1 MVVDRET
8 PATPTPSTPTLHF
21 NRLGILCRRLKTKLG
36 GVSGRVTFRCYD
48 PLSLSPSLE
57 IGREWCVGVSERDT
71 QFHSVSFTTHPTL
84 YMGFSHSSSLVAGGQ
99 FPPSQLGF
107 AGRTKMEWNGWDS
120 GMDGIRMDGTRKGMG
135 LGGHW
140 YPWSCSKS

>member
-71 QFHSVSFTTHPTL
+71 RFHSVSLTTHPTL
-84 YMGFSHSSSLVAGGQ
+84 YMGFSHSSSLTERYRFWGADLNRVA
-99 FPPSQLGF
+99 
-107 AGRTKMEWNGWDS
+107 
-120 GMDGIRMDGTRKGMG
+120 
-135 LGGHW
+135 
-140 YPWSCSKS
+140 